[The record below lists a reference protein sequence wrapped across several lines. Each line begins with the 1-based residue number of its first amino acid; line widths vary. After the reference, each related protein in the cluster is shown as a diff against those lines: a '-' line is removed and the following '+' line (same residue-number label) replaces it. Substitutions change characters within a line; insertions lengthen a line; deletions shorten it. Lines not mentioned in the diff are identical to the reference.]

1 MDRRISRFVLL
12 GLSLATVRGAA
23 AQRPRSDSVLVRVV
37 MEATLAGIGPELA
50 DRVFHPAH
58 DAWRLAPPDTTDSLW
73 SNAFRGLKDLLQGR
87 DPQPGDDR
95 ERYLEMHETHESDSL
110 RVFTVEVG
118 QRRRC
123 PHRRPQWVGPSRT
136 FEISV
141 AYRYGTWQVMP
152 ASPWID
158 GLPGVCEP

>member
-1 MDRRISRFVLL
+1 MDRRFSRLVVVA
-12 GLSLATVRGAA
+12 LSVAVARGAF

-50 DRVFHPAH
+50 EFVLHPTR
-58 DAWRLAPPDTTDSLW
+58 DAWRFVPPDMTDSLW
-73 SNAFRGLKDLLQGR
+73 SKAFRGLRELLDAR
-87 DPQPGDDR
+87 EPQPGDDR
-95 ERYLEMHETHESDSL
+95 ERYLEMRETNESDS

-118 QRRRC
+118 QRWRC
-123 PHRRPQWVGPSRT
+123 PHRRTQWVGPSRT